1 MIVMARA
8 GHTNQRRRNSK
19 RREDGN
25 SRRGHPKTG
34 MLASLRGDSAGF
46 MEVRGVSIPM
56 SLVENVRALECEESG
71 RKVAALIPK
80 VVRAMVVGFGFHTGS
95 PFAGNKW
102 GHTNSIARSMA
113 SAVGVT
119 EERALKALKLLK
131 TRGVVCQQ
139 RKGKGDMLVTLQ
151 SPNKIKG
158 PWGELVKYICASTAQ
173 GAEKE
178 VA

>member
-1 MIVMARA
+1 MRA
-8 GHTNQRRRNSK
+8 GHMNQRRRNSQ
-19 RREDGN
+19 RREEKN
-25 SRRGHPKTG
+25 SRRCPPKAG
-34 MLASLRGDSAGF
+34 MLESHRSDIGGLMDI
-46 MEVRGVSIPM
+46 RGVSIPM
-56 SLVENVRALECEESG
+56 SLIKEVADEEREVNGG

-80 VVRAMVVGFGFHTGS
+80 IVRAMVVGFGFHTGS

-139 RKGKGDMLVTLQ
+139 RRGKGDMLVTLQ
-151 SPNKIKG
+151 SPNRIKG

-173 GAEKE
+173 RAEKE